1 MRGTNLDCSGKEKYM
16 VLLLDLGNT
25 NLYVGVY
32 QNGTLVN
39 EYRTN
44 SDVNRSSDE
53 YMYLIK
59 TFLMQNNLDIHGF
72 KGAILSSV
80 IPSLTHVLTRMVKKL
95 LKVECM
101 IIGKSLKS
109 GLSIRIDNPNELGT
123 DLVAD
128 SVGAKFKYG
137 YPLLITDMGTATKIL
152 VIDKDGNFVGCAIAP
167 GIMVSM
173 IALTKKSA
181 QLMDVDLL
189 APKKVIGKNSPD
201 SLNSG
206 SIYGNI
212 AMIEGMCKKMEE
224 ELGYPCKKVL
234 TGGYSNL
241 LNDYI
246 SEEFIHDPTLIFE
259 GLYQI
264 YLKNGGEI

>member
-1 MRGTNLDCSGKEKYM
+1 M

-32 QNGTLVN
+32 LNGKLVK

-44 SDVNRSSDE
+44 SDINKSSDE
-53 YMYLIK
+53 YSDIIRSFFIAN
-59 TFLMQNNLDIHGF
+59 FLDPREF
-72 KGAILSSV
+72 KGAILASV
-80 IPSLTHVLTRMVKKL
+80 IPSLTQVLARMVDKL
-95 LKVECM
+95 LNVKCM
-101 IIGKSLKS
+101 IVGKSLKS

-128 SVGAKFKYG
+128 SVGGKAKYG

-152 VIDKDGNFVGCAIAP
+152 AIDKNGNFVGCVIAP
-167 GIMVSM
+167 GIKVAMM
-173 IALTKKSA
+173 ALTKKSA
-181 QLMDVDLL
+181 QLMDIDLV
-189 APKKVIGKNSPD
+189 APEKVIGKNSPD

-212 AMIEGMCKKMEE
+212 AMIEGMNKMMEK
-224 ELGYPCKKVL
+224 ELGYQCKKVI

-241 LNDYI
+241 LKDHI
-246 SEEFIHDPTLIFE
+246 DKDFIHDPTLIFE

>member
-1 MRGTNLDCSGKEKYM
+1 M

-32 QNGTLVN
+32 HNGSLVK

-44 SDVNRSSDE
+44 SDVNKSSDE
-53 YMYLIK
+53 YSDIIRAFFIAN
-59 TFLMQNNLDIHGF
+59 FLDPSEF
-72 KGAILSSV
+72 KGAILASV
-80 IPSLTHVLTRMVKKL
+80 IPSLTQVLARTVNKL
-95 LKVECM
+95 LNVKCM
-101 IIGKSLKS
+101 IVGKSLKS

-128 SVGAKFKYG
+128 SVGGKAKYG

-152 VIDKDGNFVGCAIAP
+152 AIDKNGNFVGCVIAP
-167 GIMVSM
+167 GIKVAMM
-173 IALTKKSA
+173 ALTKKSA
-181 QLMDVDLL
+181 QLMDIDLV
-189 APKKVIGKNSPD
+189 APEKVIGKNSPD

-212 AMIEGMCKKMEE
+212 AMIEGMNKMMEK
-224 ELGYPCKKVL
+224 ELGYPCKKVI

-241 LNDYI
+241 LREHIDK
-246 SEEFIHDPTLIFE
+246 EFVHDPTLILE

-264 YLKNGGEI
+264 YLKNGGED

>member
-1 MRGTNLDCSGKEKYM
+1 M

-32 QNGTLVN
+32 HNGSLVS

-44 SDVNRSSDE
+44 SDVNKSSDE
-53 YMYLIK
+53 YGDIIR
-59 TFLMQNNLDIHGF
+59 TFFILNSIDSTKF
-72 KGAILSSV
+72 KGAILASV
-80 IPSLTHVLTRMVKKL
+80 IPSLTQVLARMVKKL
-95 LKVECM
+95 INVDCM
-101 IIGKSLKS
+101 IVGKSLKT

-128 SVGAKFKYG
+128 SVGGKSKYG

-152 VIDKDGNFVGCAIAP
+152 VIDKDGNFVGCTIAP
-167 GIMVSM
+167 GIKVSM
-173 IALTKKSA
+173 MALTKKSA
-181 QLMDVDLL
+181 QLMDIELV
-189 APKKVIGKNSPD
+189 APAKVIGKNSPD

-212 AMIEGMCKKMEE
+212 AMIEGMNKMMEK
-224 ELGYPCKKVL
+224 ELGYPCKKVI

-241 LNDYI
+241 IKDHL
-246 SEEFIHDPTLIFE
+246 SKEFIHDKTLILE

>member
-1 MRGTNLDCSGKEKYM
+1 M

-32 QNGTLVN
+32 HNGSLVK

-44 SDVNRSSDE
+44 SDVNKSSDE
-53 YMYLIK
+53 YSDIIRAFFIAN
-59 TFLMQNNLDIHGF
+59 FLDPSEF
-72 KGAILSSV
+72 KGAILASV
-80 IPSLTHVLTRMVKKL
+80 IPSLTQVLARMVNKL
-95 LKVECM
+95 LNVKCM
-101 IIGKSLKS
+101 IVGKSLKS

-128 SVGAKFKYG
+128 SVGGKAKYG

-152 VIDKDGNFVGCAIAP
+152 AIDKNGNFVGCVIAP
-167 GIMVSM
+167 GIKVAMM
-173 IALTKKSA
+173 ALTKKSA
-181 QLMDVDLL
+181 QLMDIDLV
-189 APKKVIGKNSPD
+189 APEKVLGKNSPD

-212 AMIEGMCKKMEE
+212 AMIEGMNKMMEK
-224 ELGYPCKKVL
+224 ELGYPCKKVI

-241 LNDYI
+241 LKEHIDK
-246 SEEFIHDPTLIFE
+246 EFVHDPTLILE

-264 YLKNGGEI
+264 YLKNGGED

>member
-1 MRGTNLDCSGKEKYM
+1 M

-25 NLYVGVY
+25 NLYIGVY
-32 QNGTLVN
+32 HKGSLVN

-44 SDVNRSSDE
+44 SDINKSSDE
-53 YMYLIK
+53 YRDIIRA
-59 TFLMQNNLDIHGF
+59 FLLLNSIDLQDF
-72 KGAILSSV
+72 KGAILASV
-80 IPSLTHVLTRMVKKL
+80 IPSLTQVIARMVKKL
-95 LKVECM
+95 LNVDCM
-101 IIGKSLKS
+101 IVGKSLKS

-128 SVGAKFKYG
+128 SVGAKSKYG

-152 VIDKDGNFVGCAIAP
+152 AIDKNGNFVGCTIAP
-167 GIMVSM
+167 GIKVAMM
-173 IALTKKSA
+173 ALTQKSA
-181 QLMDVDLL
+181 QLMDIDLV
-189 APKKVIGKNSPD
+189 APDKVIGKNSPD

-212 AMIEGMCKKMEE
+212 AMIEGMTKKMEL
-224 ELGYPCKKVL
+224 ELGYPCKKIL

-241 LNDYI
+241 LKDHI
-246 SEEFIHDPTLIFE
+246 DKEFIHDPTLILE

-264 YLKNGGEI
+264 YLKNGGLD

>member
-1 MRGTNLDCSGKEKYM
+1 M

-32 QNGTLVN
+32 RNGSLVK

-44 SDVNRSSDE
+44 SDVNKSSDE
-53 YMYLIK
+53 YSDIIRAFFIAN
-59 TFLMQNNLDIHGF
+59 FLDPSEF
-72 KGAILSSV
+72 KGVILASV
-80 IPSLTHVLTRMVKKL
+80 IPSLTQVLARTVNKL
-95 LKVECM
+95 LNVKCM
-101 IIGKSLKS
+101 IVGKSLKS

-128 SVGAKFKYG
+128 SVGGKAKYG

-152 VIDKDGNFVGCAIAP
+152 AIDKNGNFVGCVIAP
-167 GIMVSM
+167 GIKVAMM
-173 IALTKKSA
+173 ALTKKSA
-181 QLMDVDLL
+181 QLMDIDLV
-189 APKKVIGKNSPD
+189 APEKVIGKNSPD

-212 AMIEGMCKKMEE
+212 AMIEGMNKMMEK
-224 ELGYPCKKVL
+224 ELGYPCKKVI

-241 LNDYI
+241 LREHIDK
-246 SEEFIHDPTLIFE
+246 EFVHDPTLILE

-264 YLKNGGEI
+264 YLKNGGED

>member
-1 MRGTNLDCSGKEKYM
+1 M

-32 QNGTLVN
+32 HNGSLVK

-44 SDVNRSSDE
+44 SDVNKSSDE
-53 YMYLIK
+53 YSDIIRAFFIAN
-59 TFLMQNNLDIHGF
+59 FLDPSEF
-72 KGAILSSV
+72 KGAILASV
-80 IPSLTHVLTRMVKKL
+80 IPSLTQVLARMVNKL
-95 LKVECM
+95 LNVKCM
-101 IIGKSLKS
+101 IVGKSLKS

-128 SVGAKFKYG
+128 SVGGKAKYG
-137 YPLLITDMGTATKIL
+137 CPLLITDMGTATKIL
-152 VIDKDGNFVGCAIAP
+152 AIDKNGNFVGCVIAP
-167 GIMVSM
+167 GIKVAMM
-173 IALTKKSA
+173 ALTKKSA
-181 QLMDVDLL
+181 QLMDIDLV
-189 APKKVIGKNSPD
+189 APEKVIGKNSPD

-212 AMIEGMCKKMEE
+212 AMIEGMNRMMEK
-224 ELGYPCKKVL
+224 ELGYPCKKVI

-241 LNDYI
+241 LKEHIDK
-246 SEEFIHDPTLIFE
+246 EFVHDPTLILE

-264 YLKNGGEI
+264 YLKNGGED

>member
-1 MRGTNLDCSGKEKYM
+1 M

-32 QNGTLVN
+32 HNGSLVK

-44 SDVNRSSDE
+44 SDVNKSSDE
-53 YMYLIK
+53 YSDIIRAFFIAN
-59 TFLMQNNLDIHGF
+59 FLDPSEF
-72 KGAILSSV
+72 KGAILASV
-80 IPSLTHVLTRMVKKL
+80 IPSLTQVLARMVDKL
-95 LKVECM
+95 LNVKCM
-101 IIGKSLKS
+101 IVGKSLKS

-128 SVGAKFKYG
+128 SVGGKAKYG

-152 VIDKDGNFVGCAIAP
+152 AIDKNGNFVGCVIAP
-167 GIMVSM
+167 GIKVAMM
-173 IALTKKSA
+173 ALTKKSA
-181 QLMDVDLL
+181 QLMDIDLV
-189 APKKVIGKNSPD
+189 APEKVIGKNSPD

-212 AMIEGMCKKMEE
+212 AMIEGMNRMMEK
-224 ELGYPCKKVL
+224 ELGYPCKKVI

-241 LNDYI
+241 LKEHIDK
-246 SEEFIHDPTLIFE
+246 EFVHDPTLILE

-264 YLKNGGEI
+264 YLKNGGED

>member
-1 MRGTNLDCSGKEKYM
+1 M

-32 QNGTLVN
+32 QNGSLVN

-44 SDVNRSSDE
+44 SDVNKSSDE
-53 YMYLIK
+53 YGDIIR
-59 TFLMQNNLDIHGF
+59 TFFILNSINPSDF
-72 KGAILSSV
+72 KGAILASV
-80 IPSLTHVLTRMVKKL
+80 IPSLTQVLARMVKKL
-95 LKVECM
+95 LNVECM
-101 IIGKSLKS
+101 IVGKSLKS

-128 SVGAKFKYG
+128 SVGGKSRYG

-152 VIDKDGNFVGCAIAP
+152 AIDKDGNFVGCSIAP
-167 GIMVSM
+167 GIKVSM
-173 IALTKKSA
+173 MALTKKSA
-181 QLMDVDLL
+181 QLMDIDLVCP
-189 APKKVIGKNSPD
+189 AKVIGKNSPD

-212 AMIEGMCKKMEE
+212 AMIEGMNKMMEK
-224 ELGYPCKKVL
+224 ELGYSCKKII
-234 TGGYSNL
+234 TGGYSYVL
-241 LNDYI
+241 KDHI
-246 SEEFIHDPTLIFE
+246 DKEFIHDSTLILE

-264 YLKNGGEI
+264 YLKNGGII